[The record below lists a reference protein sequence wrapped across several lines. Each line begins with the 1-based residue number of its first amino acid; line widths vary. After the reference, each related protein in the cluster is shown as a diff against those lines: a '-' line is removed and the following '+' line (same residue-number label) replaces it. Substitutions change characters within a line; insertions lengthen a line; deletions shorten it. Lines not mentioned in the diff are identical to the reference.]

1 MKHLFIVNPTAGGK
15 DRTEEVRA
23 KVEDVFGNLDAN
35 YEIYVTKCAMDAPG
49 KIRQDAA
56 MNDCLRV
63 YACGG
68 DGTFN
73 ECVSGA
79 IGLEN
84 VAVCPFPTGT
94 GNDFCRMF
102 GEEKDL
108 YRDLGALMRGSQ
120 HYIDLI
126 RCNNRYCTNI
136 CSVGIDARIGV
147 DVHKYSSL
155 PIIGGAAGYVVSTV
169 VNVLKR
175 INTKMHVVAD
185 GYDLDAK
192 HALVCACN
200 GRFYGGG
207 FNPSLNARPDDGV
220 MDVYIIK
227 AVNLFTLARL
237 IGQYAAGKADELPK
251 YITHIRPERIDIFF
265 EGEEAVQLDGEGL
278 TTNHVYFKMVPH
290 AVKLI
295 VPEGMKFFA

>member
-79 IGLEN
+79 VGLEN

-108 YRDLGALMRGSQ
+108 YRDLNALVHGSE

-126 RCNNRYCTNI
+126 RCNDRYCTNI

-155 PIIGGAAGYVVSTV
+155 PIIGGAAAYVVSTV

-185 GYDLDAK
+185 GYDVQAK

-227 AVNLFTLARL
+227 AVNLFTLAML
-237 IGQYAAGKADELPK
+237 IGRYAAGKADDLPK

-265 EGEEAVQLDGEGL
+265 DGEETVQLDGEPL
-278 TTNHVYFKMVPH
+278 YTNHVCFRMEPH